1 MKHERVDI
9 ETEVKQRQV
18 AADYFIDLTD
28 ALADTL
34 QDFCEKSDILIH
46 DGNSNPAILI
56 TFATAA
62 ALETDHAAKV
72 ASTMAT
78 ILRDSLLPITDHTL
92 NENLLPS
99 ISRSSALLQTLVSSY
114 ANIPETK
121 AVKAAEA
128 HKNLTLQEA
137 TLWHLTKAVALFS
150 AFAESLTTIQMALKD
165 YNYAQLSQTD
175 KEIKRIFDSLIDRYA
190 SEHQKDI
197 QNYISDV
204 TSAVDA
210 IHDLKSDYRTNPAV
224 AQYIKSSSDL
234 PKIIRNLRET
244 HQTESI
250 LPDFLA
256 FVTKYETLQNLAKKQ
271 KKAAKSQPPIQA
283 TVNLNID
290 HFINNGTFT
299 DNSVTLPPKES
310 KLLNE

>member
-1 MKHERVDI
+1 MENNGSGASYSGTVATKGTFSENTRVQI
-9 ETEVKQRQV
+9 
-18 AADYFIDLTD
+18 
-28 ALADTL
+28 
-34 QDFCEKSDILIH
+34 
-46 DGNSNPAILI
+46 P
-56 TFATAA
+56 A
-62 ALETDHAAKV
+62 ALHLVRLGYTYLSRIDDDAYDHRTNIRV
-72 ASTMAT
+72 SE
-78 ILRDSLLPITDHTL
+78 ISDRNL

-99 ISRSSALLQTLVSSY
+99 ITKTGSLLQTLVSSY
-114 ANIPETK
+114 SNIPDPK
-121 AVKAAEA
+121 AVKAAQA
-128 HKNLTLQEA
+128 HKNVHLQEA

-150 AFAESLTTIQMALKD
+150 AFTESLTTIQMALKD

-175 KEIKRIFDSLIDRYA
+175 KEIKRIFGCLLDRYA
-190 SEHQKDI
+190 SEHEKELQT
-197 QNYISDV
+197 YISDV
-204 TSAVDA
+204 TSPSDA

-256 FVTKYETLQNLAKKQ
+256 FVTKYEALQELAKKQ

-299 DNSVTLPPKES
+299 DNSNTMIQSSSPLKQIE
-310 KLLNE
+310 

>member
-28 ALADTL
+28 ALTKTL
-34 QDFCEKSDILIH
+34 QDFCEKSDLLIH

-62 ALETDHAAKV
+62 ALETDHAAKI
-72 ASTMAT
+72 AGTMAA
-78 ILRDSLLPITDHTL
+78 ILKDSLLPITGRTL
-92 NENLLPS
+92 NENLQPS
-99 ISRSSALLQTLVSSY
+99 ITKTSALLQTLVSSY
-114 ANIPETK
+114 FNIPEAK
-121 AVKAAEA
+121 AIKAAQA
-128 HKNLTLQEA
+128 HKNANLQEA
-137 TLWHLTKAVALFS
+137 TIWHLTKAVTLFS
-150 AFAESLTTIQMALKD
+150 AFAESLNNIQISLKD

-175 KEIKRIFDSLIDRYA
+175 KEIKHIFDILLSRYA
-190 SEHQKDI
+190 AEHEKELHAYTTEI
-197 QNYISDV
+197 
-204 TSAVDA
+204 TSASDA

-224 AQYIKSSSDL
+224 AQYIKTTSDL

-256 FVTKYETLQNLAKKQ
+256 FVTKHELLQDLAKKQ
-271 KKAAKSQPPIQA
+271 KKAAKPQPPIQA

-299 DNSVTLPPKES
+299 DNSLNLPPKDA